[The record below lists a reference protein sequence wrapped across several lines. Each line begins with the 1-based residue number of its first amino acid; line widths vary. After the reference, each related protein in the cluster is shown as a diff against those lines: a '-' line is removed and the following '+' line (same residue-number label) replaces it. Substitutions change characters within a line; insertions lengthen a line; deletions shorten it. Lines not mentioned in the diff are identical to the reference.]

1 MIYIEATML
10 AVLCTLGAYCAVS
23 DIRTQLI
30 PNRAIVAALICG
42 AILHGFNILIGGTE
56 YYFNWIINMFIAN
69 LVAILFYID
78 QVWAPGDVK
87 LFATCY
93 FLLPPRLFDSFTLQY
108 SVTPFLIFFSLAMIY
123 VIIDTIIR
131 MIRHEKWINK
141 HHFSLRLFISGFLST
156 LIESSGAFFLIILLV
171 PGIEEHNGLFVSFIV
186 LIYILTAAGKPF
198 FRKWIV
204 VAIHGIP
211 IVIYWI
217 TRSIVIPLPDWKTLI
232 VMVIA
237 LGMKSITSRYNYQC
251 IATSEVK
258 PRMIISADTI
268 SLFYTS
274 KVHDLPQDISENFS
288 ARITE
293 ENAEAIKRWEHS
305 AKGKPEI
312 WIVRKI
318 PFGIMIFTGM
328 ALWIAIRLWG

>member
-1 MIYIEATML
+1 MICIEATML

-30 PNRAIVAALICG
+30 PNRAIVAAFICG

-108 SVTPFLIFFSLAMIY
+108 SVTPFLIIFSLAMIY
-123 VIIDTIIR
+123 VIIDTIVR
-131 MIRHEKWINK
+131 MIRHEKWMNRY
-141 HHFSLRLFISGFLST
+141 HFSLRLFISGLFST
-156 LIESSGAFFLIILLV
+156 LIESSGVFFLIILLF
-171 PGIEEHNGLFVSFIV
+171 PGIEEHNGLFVSFAV
-186 LIYILTAAGKPF
+186 LMYILTIAGNPY

-211 IVIYWI
+211 ILIYWI

-237 LGMKSITSRYNYQC
+237 FGMRSLTSRYNYQC
-251 IATSEVK
+251 IPTSEVK

-328 ALWIAIRLWG
+328 ALWIVIRLWG